1 MTDPLPTATPTLYGY
16 FRSTAAY
23 RVRIALNLK
32 GVEYDNTSV
41 HLTRDGGEHRQSTYR
56 DLNPQMLVPTYVED
70 DLVISQSMAILE
82 YLEERYPHTPLL
94 PDEPARRARARQ
106 AAFAIAC
113 DIHPLNN
120 LRVLNYLVENMGAD
134 DAGKLG
140 WYHHWI
146 LENFPALE
154 RWATVD
160 ADKGPYFLGDTLS
173 VADVCLVPQVFNA
186 RRFDVPLDDF
196 PRLVAI
202 DRECRQLTAFR
213 HAAPENQPDAQ

>member
-1 MTDPLPTATPTLYGY
+1 MTEHLPTTNPTLYGY

-32 GVEYDNTSV
+32 GLEYDNEFV
-41 HLTRDGGEHRQSTYR
+41 HLSRGGGEQKQSAYR

-70 DLVISQSMAILE
+70 GLVISQSMAILE
-82 YLEERYPHTPLL
+82 YLDERYPHPPLL
-94 PDEPARRARARQ
+94 PEDPARRARARQ

-113 DIHPLNN
+113 DVHPLNN
-120 LRVLNYLVENMGAD
+120 LRVLNYLVQDMGVD
-134 DAGKLG
+134 DAGKVK

-146 LENFPALE
+146 LQNFPALE
-154 RWATVD
+154 RWAATD
-160 ADKGPYFLGDTLS
+160 ADKGPYFLGETLS
-173 VADVCLVPQVFNA
+173 LADVCLVPQVFNA
-186 RRFDVPLDDF
+186 RRFNVPLDDF

-202 DRECRQLTAFR
+202 DRECGELTAFR

>member
-1 MTDPLPTATPTLYGY
+1 MSQHLPTKTPTLYGY

-23 RVRIALNLK
+23 RVRIALHLK
-32 GVEYDNTSV
+32 GLEFDNASV
-41 HLTRDGGEHRQSTYR
+41 HLTRDGGEHRQSIYR
-56 DLNPQMLVPTYVED
+56 DMNPQMLVPTYVED
-70 DLVISQSMAILE
+70 DLVISQSMAIVE
-82 YLEERYPHTPLL
+82 YLDERYPLPPLL
-94 PDEPARRARARQ
+94 PADPVRRARARQ

-120 LRVLNYLVENMGAD
+120 LRVLNYLVQDVGVDET
-134 DAGKLG
+134 GKLN

-146 LENFPALE
+146 LQNFPALE
-154 RWATVD
+154 RWAAVD

-173 VADVCLVPQVFNA
+173 IADICLVPQLFNA

-202 DRECRQLTAFR
+202 DRECRELTAFR
-213 HAAPENQPDAQ
+213 HAAPQNQPDAQ